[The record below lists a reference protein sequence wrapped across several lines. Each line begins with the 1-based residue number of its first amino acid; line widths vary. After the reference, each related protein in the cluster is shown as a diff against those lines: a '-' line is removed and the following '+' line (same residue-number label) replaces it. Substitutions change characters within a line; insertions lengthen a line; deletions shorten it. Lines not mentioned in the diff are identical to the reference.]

1 RFLPERRGT
10 EDPLESCGNDSEV
23 AVVSPED
30 ALPGGPEAVAASP
43 VLLLLNPIITWSDS
57 RESWDN
63 SRDVEIDLTNPFEWP
78 SDTMDGWIDQ
88 HTKKCDFEV
97 KDGRL
102 LVQVSFYVVE
112 EQTVATPRSGRRD
125 RRKRRPTVGSAP
137 SSSSAPSP
145 SSSKPT

>member
-1 RFLPERRGT
+1 M
-10 EDPLESCGNDSEV
+10 
-23 AVVSPED
+23 VSPED

-88 HTKKCDFEV
+88 HIRPHYKTIGHD
-97 KDGRL
+97 
-102 LVQVSFYVVE
+102 
-112 EQTVATPRSGRRD
+112 TPYAIGARRDAKGALRKLPGWKYPELRDIAELFD
-125 RRKRRPTVGSAP
+125 RRK
-137 SSSSAPSP
+137 
-145 SSSKPT
+145 